1 MNLVHQRLMQRSFS
15 FPGLLSPSLWS
26 FTYSSH
32 KYVSLMLETHW
43 GPLVFKYIKTRDHH
57 LKKPLASPT
66 QWTWVWVYSGSWWC
80 TGRPGMLQ
88 SMWSQR
94 VRHDWATELNWI
106 LHMLRA
112 GARLIH
118 LCNNINKL
126 ITQNNF
132 LKSTLKKYFNI
143 RSRLLMQLKKRRM
156 KFIVIAASWGH
167 SQKYFSISQLK
178 VKVKS
183 TNRRKYH
190 WQTHKTLVV
199 FHLEI
204 LGII

>member
-1 MNLVHQRLMQRSFS
+1 MDMSLSILQELVMDREAWHAAVHVVAKSRTRLS
-15 FPGLLSPSLWS
+15 
-26 FTYSSH
+26 
-32 KYVSLMLETHW
+32 
-43 GPLVFKYIKTRDHH
+43 
-57 LKKPLASPT
+57 
-66 QWTWVWVYSGSWWC
+66 
-80 TGRPGMLQ
+80 
-88 SMWSQR
+88 
-94 VRHDWATELNWI
+94 DWTELNWI

-118 LCNNINKL
+118 LGNNINKV

-156 KFIVIAASWGH
+156 KIIVIAASWGH
-167 SQKYFSISQLK
+167 SQKYFSISHLK

-190 WQTHKTLVV
+190 WQAHKTLVF

-204 LGII
+204 LGIT